1 MASFK
6 FLLDNG
12 VRHLASCFPSKQT
25 VQLEDIGLDRDASD
39 GDIVAEAS
47 LNAYVIVTNNRR
59 DFEHEVPSR
68 IPESSKKG
76 QGCTQVHG
84 LVIILP
90 FDRLKQ
96 ERAID
101 RASEQLRFEGKLI
114 TWKDVNELCF
124 KVVIEETGKATVTKL
139 PRCPHCIFR
148 DDEKFALSAHVR
160 LVRTRYSW
168 NCCDVSR
175 GYDQILIKNLHPSNT
190 ESCTFNWWGTKGE
203 LRIAET

>member
-6 FLLDNG
+6 FLLDND
-12 VRHLASCFPSKQT
+12 VRHLSACFPSKQT

-39 GDIVAEAS
+39 EDIVAEAS
-47 LNAYVIVTNNRR
+47 LLGYVIVTNNRR
-59 DFEHEVPSR
+59 DFEHEVPTR
-68 IPESSKKG
+68 IAESSKKD

-90 FDRLKQ
+90 SERLKQ

-101 RASEQLRFEGKLI
+101 RASRQLRFGNRPI
-114 TWKDVNELCF
+114 FWKDVNELCL

-148 DDEKFALSAHVR
+148 DDEK
-160 LVRTRYSW
+160 
-168 NCCDVSR
+168 
-175 GYDQILIKNLHPSNT
+175 
-190 ESCTFNWWGTKGE
+190 
-203 LRIAET
+203 